1 VEIRRDWWRQVE
13 FVEFVE
19 FVGFVEFVETRDWWR
34 YGGDAVQVQM
44 ASEDQKLK
52 AKMQNDK
59 SSSKFKRQLIP
70 LALALS
76 RQGRENDWMRLP
88 RASPSQRLRRIA
100 APRQVG
106 ARNDKE

>member
-1 VEIRRDWWRQVE
+1 MGFIEFIEFIE
-13 FVEFVE
+13 FVEFME
-19 FVGFVEFVETRDWWR
+19 SMETRDRWR
-34 YGGDAVQVQM
+34 FVEIGGDTVQVQM

-70 LALALS
+70 LALALC